1 TEMNRCGEVALARMV
16 EIEQHRQHIMQ
27 GLLDYEMRKEQREMD
42 ESSKED
48 TANSFGSRDGP
59 QDGVAKAD
67 ENQA

>member
-1 TEMNRCGEVALARMV
+1 MV

-42 ESSKED
+42 ENSREV
-48 TANSFGSRDGP
+48 TANSFGSRGP